1 MNVTTCMMRILN
13 LLPQGKGKRMA
24 CTSRPVWVP
33 NTRRLYTT
41 YSGSKMYPRSE
52 ATIEEHT
59 MGTSLPRYLDLKVHQ
74 AVRERAYDGITVV
87 GAYRRSYPSTVFQGE
102 KRDKPFNWQR
112 PTARIVNN
120 HLYIECFPG
129 YDHNALK
136 ATNIPE
142 FPEGVDTVVLGMVH
156 RLERLTG
163 PVDWAGDGCFAWTVR
178 QFNGRKV
185 AFLGFRPA
193 FWGDIAGEVVHYLA
207 SQCGVREILYLGKLG
222 SVKKGVIPN
231 TWLAT
236 GGLSYVRGQAVEWE
250 NALEKSVACLAQA
263 YTVIGNHI
271 SLGSVLHETRN
282 WLAELPSSVD
292 FVDPEVGMMG
302 QAAVKSGIR
311 FGYLH
316 IISDN
321 VAEKYEEDL
330 SNERMPS
337 VLTGRSNL
345 YEVMQDVLG
354 HHLSSAARS
363 HRQ

>member
-1 MNVTTCMMRILN
+1 MIKIPA
-13 LLPQGKGKRMA
+13 LLPQGARQRLT
-24 CTSRPVWVP
+24 CTRHHARVSS
-33 NTRRLYTT
+33 TRRPYTI
-41 YSGSKMYPRSE
+41 GSKMYPRSE
-52 ATIEEHT
+52 ASIENHT
-59 MGTSLPRYLDLKVHQ
+59 MGTSLPRFLDLKVHQ

-112 PTARIVNN
+112 PTARAVSN

-129 YDHNALK
+129 YDYNALE
-136 ATNIPE
+136 ATNIGN
-142 FPEGVDTVVLGMVH
+142 FPEGIDTVVLGLVH

-163 PVDWAGDGCFAWTVR
+163 PVDWAGDECFAWTVR
-178 QFNGRKV
+178 LFNGRRV

-193 FWGDIAGEVVHYLA
+193 FWGDISGELVHYLA
-207 SQCGVREILYLGKLG
+207 SRCGVREVLYLGKLG
-222 SVKKGVIPN
+222 SVQRGVRPN
-231 TWLAT
+231 AWLAT

-250 NALEKSVACLAQA
+250 NVVRNSVAKRARAC
-263 YTVIGNHI
+263 TVVGNHI
-271 SLGSVLHETRN
+271 TLGSVLHETRS
-282 WLAELPSSVD
+282 WLATLPSSVD

-302 QAAVKSGIR
+302 QAAVKNGIR

-337 VLTGRSNL
+337 VLKGRSAL
-345 YEVMQDVLG
+345 YEVVQDVLG
-354 HHLSSAARS
+354 HHLSIPRP
-363 HRQ
+363 

>member
-1 MNVTTCMMRILN
+1 MLT
-13 LLPQGKGKRMA
+13 PP
-24 CTSRPVWVP
+24 SRV
-33 NTRRLYTT
+33 
-41 YSGSKMYPRSE
+41 SFRS
-52 ATIEEHT
+52 ASCSDT
-59 MGTSLPRYLDLKVHQ
+59 Q
-74 AVRERAYDGITVV
+74 
-87 GAYRRSYPSTVFQGE
+87 
-102 KRDKPFNWQR
+102 
-112 PTARIVNN
+112 
-120 HLYIECFPG
+120 
-129 YDHNALK
+129 NALK
-136 ATNIPE
+136 ATNIQE
-142 FPEGVDTVVLGMVH
+142 FLEGVDTVVLDMVH

-236 GGLSYVRGQAVEWE
+236 GGLSYVRGQVVEWE
-250 NALEKSVACLAQA
+250 NGFEKSVTCLAQA
-263 YTVIGNHI
+263 CTVIGNHI
-271 SLGSVLHETRN
+271 TLGSVLHETRN
-282 WLAELPSSVD
+282 WLAALPSSID

-337 VLTGRSNL
+337 VLLGRSNL
-345 YEVMQDVLG
+345 YEVVQDVLG
-354 HHLSSAARS
+354 HHLSSVARS
-363 HRQ
+363 YRK